1 MVVPVSDGNFA
12 FGENV
17 FDKLE
22 KFGFAIVFSL
32 EEALYGGANVPG
44 VINVSWCIAEC
55 FVMGLEFDVYR
66 KWFGEVGIM
75 EGMGGAI
82 VRLKETSESEC
93 CFVVP
98 VVINEGECT
107 YALGPKPHL
116 SVALSDWGRF
126 KMTAGCEENSLE
138 KNGFA

>member
-32 EEALYGGANVPG
+32 EETLYGGANVPG
-44 VINVSWCIAEC
+44 MINVSWCVAKC
-55 FVMGLEFDVYR
+55 FMMGLEFDVNR
-66 KWFGEVGIM
+66 EESGEMGVM
-75 EGMGGAI
+75 ERVGGAI

-93 CFVVP
+93 SLVVP
-98 VVINEGECT
+98 VIVHKGEGT
-107 YALGPKPHL
+107 NALGPEPQL
-116 SVALSDWGRF
+116 SMALSDWGWF
-126 KMTAGCEENSLE
+126 EMTAGC
-138 KNGFA
+138 K